1 MRACRLC
8 LDEGHEITPPAI
20 FSGGMGARIM
30 TIGQAPGI
38 TEVEADRPFNAGSG
52 QRLFKWLADAGIEET
67 WFRSTQYMTSVTKC
81 YPGRSA
87 SGSGDRVPGPA
98 EQEFCRPYLEREIEL
113 INPAL
118 MIPIGRLAINLF
130 FPKSMKLTEIIGT
143 QKEVDGRYV
152 VPLPHSSGA
161 SRWHQIEANRTLIR
175 KAVSLINDHMQEIF
189 PELFTD

>member
-1 MRACRLC
+1 
-8 LDEGHEITPPAI
+8 
-20 FSGGMGARIM
+20 MGARIM

-67 WFRSTQYMTSVTKC
+67 WFRATQYMTSVTKC